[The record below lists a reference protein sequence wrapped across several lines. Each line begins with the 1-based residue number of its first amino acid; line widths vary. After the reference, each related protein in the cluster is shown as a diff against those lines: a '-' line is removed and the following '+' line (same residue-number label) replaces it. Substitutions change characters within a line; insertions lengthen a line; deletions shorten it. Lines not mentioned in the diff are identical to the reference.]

1 MKRICNLENRVS
13 FKGSHSFCFILAQ
26 FLILGLSLE
35 ADVKLPEGL
44 GTVATPISANV
55 NRGEELVIKLTASMK
70 GSAGVFDFSIFEKP
84 KNGRLVLESLTGAFA
99 LVRYVS
105 DPLSLSGMEQFKYR
119 ARVRN
124 GKYSAPATV
133 RINVLNDPLR
143 LKIPKALDFGEV
155 VVSQSRALDFQI
167 LNASKYEFQGS
178 LVLPNEF
185 TLVGN
190 EVNINLGPEQSS
202 TFRVKYTPRRVVG
215 SFQRNLIIN
224 GDGVSLSLPLR
235 GVSISPIKIKN
246 KKIILKYSD
255 DKFSRSA
262 ELSIKNVSDVE
273 TNLEI
278 IDAKGA
284 FVVSP
289 KKMII
294 GPGKV
299 AKIIIEASNENP
311 SSSKGFVHLRSE
323 VDSQKIEVE
332 SPPLPPR
339 VVLNGGERL
348 IKISSI
354 EGVPL
359 RFKFSI
365 ENVGGGSV
373 SVALTVPEGFRRLN
387 GDGLINLGPRSKS
400 LMQFEYDSKRS
411 GNIYDYFGLS
421 WNDNVKRIIV
431 KGHVSENPKIEINAK
446 PRVAPSSTAE
456 NERVRLNLYDHPLFK
471 RIEKEREVDDSL
483 PQIREVKLIERGKRS
498 LVLGW
503 SYPSQDDRSSANSD
517 LSYVIETRVHRYDE
531 DLKSLIF
538 EWRELGP
545 DYATIQKKDSS
556 VEAKI
561 NGLSPDGKYI
571 FRIFCESNDG
581 LFSVESVPFRFQ
593 TKPSLKLSKAKWMYL
608 MGGGSVL
615 LCLCC
620 ILIQRKM
627 NFNG

>member
-400 LMQFEYDSKRS
+400 LMQFEYDSKKS

-483 PQIREVKLIERGKRS
+483 PQIKEVKLIERGKRS

-593 TKPSLKLSKAKWMYL
+593 TKPSFKLSKAKWMYL

>member
-1 MKRICNLENRVS
+1 MKWICNLENRVP
-13 FKGSHSFCFILAQ
+13 FKWSHFFCFILAQ
-26 FLILGLSLE
+26 FLILGQSLE

-44 GTVATPISANV
+44 GPVATPISGNV

-84 KNGRLVLESLTGAFA
+84 KKGRLVVESLTGAFA

-105 DPLSLSGMEQFKYR
+105 DPLSPSGIEQFKYR

-133 RINVLNDPLR
+133 RINVLDDSLR
-143 LKIPKALDFGEV
+143 LKIPKVLDFGEV

-167 LNASKYEFQGS
+167 LNASKYAFQGS

-185 TLVGN
+185 TLVDN
-190 EVNINLGPEQSS
+190 EVKIKLGPEQSS
-202 TFRVKYTPRRVVG
+202 TFRVKYTPQRVVG

-224 GDGVSLSLPLR
+224 GNGVSLSLPLR
-235 GVSISPIKIKN
+235 GVSISPFKIKN
-246 KKIILKYSD
+246 KKIILEYSD

-273 TNLEI
+273 TNLEV

-284 FVVSP
+284 FVASP

-294 GPGKV
+294 GPGKLT
-299 AKIIIEASNENP
+299 KIIIEASNENP
-311 SSSKGFVHLRSE
+311 SGSKGFVHLRSG

-339 VVLNGGERL
+339 VVLNGGER
-348 IKISSI
+348 IVKISSI

-359 RFKFSI
+359 RFKISI

-373 SVALTVPEGFRRLN
+373 SVDLTVPEGFRRLN
-387 GDGLINLGPRSKS
+387 GEGLINLGPRSKS
-400 LMQFEYDSKRS
+400 LMQFEYDSKKP
-411 GNIYDYFGLS
+411 GNVYDYFDVS

-431 KGHVSENPKIEINAK
+431 KGNVSENPKIEINTK
-446 PRVAPSSTAE
+446 PRVTPSSTTE
-456 NERVRLNLYDHPLFK
+456 NDRVSFNLYDHPLFK
-471 RIEKEREVDDSL
+471 RIEKEREIDDSL
-483 PQIREVKLIERGKRS
+483 PEIREVKLIERGKRS

-503 SYPSQDDRSSANSD
+503 SYPSHDESSSANSD
-517 LSYVIETRVHRYDE
+517 LDYVIETRVHRYDE
-531 DLKSLIF
+531 DLKSMIF

-545 DYATIQKKDSS
+545 DYAAIQKKDSS

-581 LFSVESVPFRFQ
+581 LFSAESVSFRFQ
-593 TKPSLKLSKAKWMYL
+593 TKPSLKLSKAKWIYL
-608 MGGGSVL
+608 IGGGGVL

-627 NFNG
+627 HFNV